1 MLKTWLGQEIGQ
13 RKDKGEHGIES
24 PVTFETL
31 EPRVLMNASPV
42 GQVTPTPIA
51 SSTQPVVVQDVNGTQ
66 LTVSLSGHGSWQITQ
81 GPNGLQLTV
90 TGTDANSQLTLTA
103 STPGSHHGSGGDSD
117 DQHSSAPHFLLN
129 SIDIKGAIGAVSGQD
144 VDVQGNF
151 TAEGAIGDV
160 SLGDFKANS
169 QFNLLSSSPTSDI
182 DLGNVTDLSLAAAGF
197 ISNLEVE
204 SWISDGNAPSQITGT
219 GIGQLSSEGDLGA
232 SLSLSGAQWLATPA
246 QSRPARSRNPGT
258 ATLRAR

>member
-1 MLKTWLGQEIGQ
+1 
-13 RKDKGEHGIES
+13 
-24 PVTFETL
+24 
-31 EPRVLMNASPV
+31 
-42 GQVTPTPIA
+42 
-51 SSTQPVVVQDVNGTQ
+51 
-66 LTVSLSGHGSWQITQ
+66 
-81 GPNGLQLTV
+81 
-90 TGTDANSQLTLTA
+90 
-103 STPGSHHGSGGDSD
+103 
-117 DQHSSAPHFLLN
+117 
-129 SIDIKGAIGAVSGQD
+129 
-144 VDVQGNF
+144 VQGNF

-232 SLSLSGAQWLATPA
+232 SLSLSGAQQTASNGKGNGNGGENGGDSDGQTLGSVSARLAAASGMWLATPA